1 MSARQE
7 RRRQERLEKKNKSK
21 EYSFDV
27 PMRFVQPWSCPVL
40 MTRLPDHVLGKM
52 LEITDE
58 VFEKKEKSW
67 GENLAGQI
75 ESELIVPHE
84 MLQEAKIF
92 DFFHDLVSHYI
103 QEVKKQKY
111 GPGAEQMVANEKWL
125 VQMLSMW
132 VVNQFPGEYN
142 PTHMHT
148 QCQISSAMYLKVPKF
163 KESRK
168 KHRDRDDGSI
178 VFTGAAG
185 RDLGLC
191 QPTWSW
197 RPRVGDMFIFGA
209 QQLHHVYPFLVEEG
223 DPERRCV
230 AYNAITSTQSE
241 QDEFAKQEQAM
252 KDESLKTVDFG
263 STTGKA
269 GSHTQKK
276 N

>member
-7 RRRQERLEKKNKSK
+7 RRRQERLEKKNKTK
-21 EYSFDV
+21 EHSFDV
-27 PMRFVQPWSCPVL
+27 PMKLVQPWSCPVL
-40 MTRLPDHVLGKM
+40 MTRLPDQVLGKM

-103 QEVKKQKY
+103 QEVKKQMY
-111 GPGAEQMVANEKWL
+111 GPGGEQMVANEKWL

-142 PTHMHT
+142 PTHIHT
-148 QCQISSAMYLKVPKF
+148 QCQVSSVMYLKVPKF
-163 KESRK
+163 KETRK
-168 KHRDRDDGSI
+168 KHRNLDDGAI
-178 VFTGAAG
+178 CFTGTAG
-185 RDLGLC
+185 RDLDLC

-197 RPRVGDMFIFGA
+197 RPQVGDMFIFGSR
-209 QQLHHVYPFLVEEG
+209 QLHHVYPFQVEEG
-223 DPERRCV
+223 DPERRSV
-230 AYNAITSTQSE
+230 SFNAITSTQSQ
-241 QDEFAKQEQAM
+241 QDEFARQEQEM
-252 KDESLKTVDFG
+252 KNESEMTFDFG
-263 STTGKA
+263 SIEGKPE
-269 GSHTQKK
+269 GKK
-276 N
+276 